1 MHPHNRDGRKVT
13 ELKLSAVEVQA
24 IWDATLAKAEK
35 MSADDFAKEF
45 TAALRRRAMLKLHM
59 FSGKGLSMTL
69 ATGKNYAAEEWV
81 ANESF
86 DGGIV
91 ITMEDG

>member
-1 MHPHNRDGRKVT
+1 MHPHDREGRKVT
-13 ELKLSAVEVQA
+13 ELKFSAAEVQA
-24 IWDATLAKAEK
+24 IWESTMAEAEK
-35 MSADDFAKEF
+35 MSADDFEKAF

-59 FSGKGLSMTL
+59 FRGDGLKMTL
-69 ATGKNYAAEEWV
+69 ATGKNYGAEEWV

-91 ITMEDG
+91 VVLNGE